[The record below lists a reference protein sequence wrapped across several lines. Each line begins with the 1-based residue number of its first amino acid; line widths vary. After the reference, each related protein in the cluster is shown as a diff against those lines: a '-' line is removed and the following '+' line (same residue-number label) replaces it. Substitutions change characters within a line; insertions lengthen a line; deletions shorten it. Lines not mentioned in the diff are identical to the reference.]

1 MNPFKIDPD
10 GVPVF
15 SSRDVDDYGLP
26 EHYGYEI
33 YRVVESRDLN
43 IGYDFK
49 FERDRQWRDIHRY
62 NREARFRVTL
72 LNLLGE
78 RGNIPDNIL
87 ALVKQYL
94 KPDSSSLWNDTRKIL
109 KHYKLRKYYDQIPL
123 ILSKLEYKRLFPQI
137 SATRIFEITQDFNAL
152 VSRYEQIKHLYNRK
166 YFPNIRFIT
175 FKLLELH
182 KVYPTYFVPQI
193 RTFRKNKILT
203 QLWDDLIANKKFPN

>member
-1 MNPFKIDPD
+1 MNPIKFDPD

-15 SSRDVDDYGLP
+15 ASRDVDDYGLP
-26 EHYGYEI
+26 EHYGYEV

-43 IGYDFK
+43 IGSDFK
-49 FERDRQWRDIHRY
+49 FEQERQWREIHRY
-62 NREARFRVTL
+62 DREARFRVTL

-78 RGNIPDNIL
+78 RGKIPDHVL

-94 KPDSSSLWNDTRKIL
+94 KKDSSNLWNDTRKIL

-137 SATRIFEITQDFNAL
+137 SADRIFTITQDFNAL

-166 YFPNIRFIT
+166 YFPNIRFIAL
-175 FKLLELH
+175 KILELH
-182 KVYPTYFVPQI
+182 GILPEYFVPQV
-193 RTFRKNKILT
+193 RTSRKNKLLS
-203 QLWDDLIANKKFPN
+203 QLWADLLANKKVS